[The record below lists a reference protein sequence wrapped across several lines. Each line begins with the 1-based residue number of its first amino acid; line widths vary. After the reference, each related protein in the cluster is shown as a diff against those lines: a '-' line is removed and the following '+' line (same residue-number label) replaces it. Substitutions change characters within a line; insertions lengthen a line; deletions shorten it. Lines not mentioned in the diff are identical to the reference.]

1 MKRAFEALLVA
12 VALVMAGYVT
22 LHLARRSAPGV
33 APTRAPDHPGIDVE
47 DPSDLTPRGPSP
59 RAVKEAP
66 MIKFTRPPR
75 RRPRTAGPPP
85 VPARS

>member
-22 LHLARRSAPGV
+22 LRLARRSVPG
-33 APTRAPDHPGIDVE
+33 ATPARAPDHPGLDLE

-66 MIKFTRPPR
+66 MIKFNRPPR
-75 RRPRTAGPPP
+75 RRPRAAGPPP
-85 VPARS
+85 IP